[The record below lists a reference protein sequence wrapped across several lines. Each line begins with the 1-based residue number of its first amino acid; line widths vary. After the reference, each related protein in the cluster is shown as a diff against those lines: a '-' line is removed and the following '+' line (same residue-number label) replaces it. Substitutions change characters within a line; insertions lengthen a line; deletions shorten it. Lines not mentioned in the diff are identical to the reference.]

1 MHTTLPITEAPAPAR
16 RRAGRWIRPDLA
28 AAPCGARTRAG
39 RPCRAPS
46 RRGKTRC
53 RMHGGAAGAG
63 APRGNRNALKHG
75 YWSAATAAD
84 RRRVAALIDEGKR
97 MLEEVAEGGW

>member
-1 MHTTLPITEAPAPAR
+1 MHTTLPIREDRAPAR

-39 RPCRAPS
+39 RPCRAPAVH
-46 RRGKTRC
+46 GKARC
-53 RMHGGAAGAG
+53 RMHGG

-75 YWSAATAAD
+75 WWSAAEQAERTLA
-84 RRRVAALIDEGKR
+84 AALIDAGAR
-97 MLEEVAEGGW
+97 VLEEVAEGEG